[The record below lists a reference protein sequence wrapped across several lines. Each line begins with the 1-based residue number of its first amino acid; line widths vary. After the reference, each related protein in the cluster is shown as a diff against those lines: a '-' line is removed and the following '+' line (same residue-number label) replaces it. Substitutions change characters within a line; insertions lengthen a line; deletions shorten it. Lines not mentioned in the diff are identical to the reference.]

1 MTMALANMQIVIS
14 RLLRSLRI
22 IKGPTRWLNGEPHR
36 QRENLLDRPD
46 GHKRVCTATHFMRV
60 HVRPARSIFSNALK
74 FRRSAI
80 AALVRSPCRYCP
92 FRAPGGP
99 PLLAYPLPDRAAS
112 SEDFEAQQRLV
123 TSVRFDVVT
132 RRAEETR
139 FEFRHSSGS
148 PLVQELA
155 HEAERVHLVIMLA
168 RRKGE
173 QLCFQ
178 VR

>member
-1 MTMALANMQIVIS
+1 L
-14 RLLRSLRI
+14 
-22 IKGPTRWLNGEPHR
+22 
-36 QRENLLDRPD
+36 
-46 GHKRVCTATHFMRV
+46 
-60 HVRPARSIFSNALK
+60 SNALN
-74 FRRSAI
+74 FCRSAI
-80 AALVRSPCRYCP
+80 AAFVRSP
-92 FRAPGGP
+92 
-99 PLLAYPLPDRAAS
+99 LPRGQL
-112 SEDFEAQQRLV
+112 EDFEAQQRLV

-148 PLVQELA
+148 PFVQELA